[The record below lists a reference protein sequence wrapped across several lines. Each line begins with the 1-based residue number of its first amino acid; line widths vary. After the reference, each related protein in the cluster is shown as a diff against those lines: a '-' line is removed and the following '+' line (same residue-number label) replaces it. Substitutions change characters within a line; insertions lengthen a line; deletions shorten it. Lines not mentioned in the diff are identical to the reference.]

1 MTLRLVSC
9 AALLANAATT
19 PFVLSAQGDTATQVV
34 RAALVLDGTGK
45 SWTNGTVTIRGG
57 RIVAVGPLPAGAKVT
72 HELGRVTLMPGLIDT
87 HVHPT
92 WYINSRGK
100 LHTDRDGDTRE
111 DAALAAAGNAWRTLE
126 AGFTTIQSLGAPEDA
141 ALRAAIAN
149 GVVRGPRI
157 ITSLGSL
164 SERSGDAAALRD
176 SVRAFKQRGA
186 DVIKLFASKSIRDGG
201 GQTMTDAQLAAA
213 CGEAH
218 AQGLRA
224 VVHAHD
230 PGSVLAAVHGGCDQ
244 VEHGLFANDEARAA
258 MAKAGTWFDPQC
270 GLVFRNYL
278 DHQPWFEGIGNYNAA
293 GFAAMEAVVPKAP
306 VQITAAVATPGL
318 KIVFGTD
325 AVAGAHGHNADELVC
340 RAVQARQPLADLLL
354 SVTSR
359 AAASLGLQ
367 QEIGAL
373 APGLRADL
381 VALSGDPRVDV
392 HAYHRVTFVMT
403 GGVVASSRR

>member
-1 MTLRLVSC
+1 MTTRLTFR
-9 AALLANAATT
+9 AA
-19 PFVLSAQGDTATQVV
+19 VLSLALVVPPPLRAQGDTTLQVV
-34 RAALVLDGTGK
+34 RASLVLDGTGR
-45 SWTNGTVTIRGG
+45 SWRNGTVTVRGG
-57 RIVAVGPLPAGAKVT
+57 RIVAVGPLAAGARVT
-72 HELGRVTLMPGLIDT
+72 HDLGRLTLMPGLIDT

-100 LHTDRDGDTRE
+100 LHTERDGDSRE
-111 DAALAAAGNAWRTLE
+111 DAALAAAGNAWRTLA
-126 AGFTTIQSLGAPEDA
+126 AGFTTVQSLGAPEDA
-141 ALRAAIAN
+141 PLRAAIAT
-149 GVVRGPRI
+149 GVIRGPRI

-164 SERSGDAAALRD
+164 NERSGEPDALRD

-201 GQTMTDAQLAAA
+201 GQTMTDAQIAAA

-230 PGSVLAAVHGGCDQ
+230 AASVLAAVRGGCDQ

-278 DHQPWFEGIGNYNAA
+278 DHKPWFEGIGNYNAA
-293 GFAAMEAVVPKAP
+293 GFAAMDAVVPKAP
-306 VQITAAVATPGL
+306 LAIAAAVATPGL
-318 KIVFGTD
+318 KVVFGTD
-325 AVAGAHGHNADELVC
+325 AVAGAHGRNADELVC
-340 RAVQARQPLADLLL
+340 RATQARVPLSDLLL

-359 AAASLGLQ
+359 AAASLGLGS
-367 QEIGAL
+367 EIGAL

-381 VALSGDPRVDV
+381 VGLSGDPRADV
-392 HAYHRVTFVMT
+392 HAYHRVVFVMA
-403 GGVVASSRR
+403 GGVVVLSTR